1 MKQAEERKWTK
12 VDYWIA
18 IPTAIA
24 MVGVAVF
31 IMWNVYGY

>member
-1 MKQAEERKWTK
+1 MSYIQGDKWTK